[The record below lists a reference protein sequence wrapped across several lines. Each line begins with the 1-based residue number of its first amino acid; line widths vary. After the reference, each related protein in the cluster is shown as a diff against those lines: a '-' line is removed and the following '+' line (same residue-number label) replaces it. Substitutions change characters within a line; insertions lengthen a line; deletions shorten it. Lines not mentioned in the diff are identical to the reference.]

1 MKYFWDHNL
10 ETIEEVLA
18 VVVVVDDDD
27 DDEFLASSFCMSSAT
42 LASPLATSILV
53 EK

>member
-18 VVVVVDDDD
+18 VVVDDDD

-42 LASPLATSILV
+42 LASPLATSILI
-53 EK
+53 E

>member
-18 VVVVVDDDD
+18 VVVDDDD

-42 LASPLATSILV
+42 LASPLATSILI